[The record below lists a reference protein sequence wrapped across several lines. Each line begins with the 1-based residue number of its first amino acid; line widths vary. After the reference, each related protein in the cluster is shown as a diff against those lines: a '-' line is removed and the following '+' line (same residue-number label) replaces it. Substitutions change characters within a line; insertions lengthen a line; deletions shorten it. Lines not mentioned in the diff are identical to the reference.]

1 MCPSRLD
8 TKWPTISLPLN
19 RLNKGDTILTYDN
32 PNDKVRNINLDLTV
46 INKNINSKTNLVMY
60 L

>member
-46 INKNINSKTNLVMY
+46 INKNINSKTNW
-60 L
+60 